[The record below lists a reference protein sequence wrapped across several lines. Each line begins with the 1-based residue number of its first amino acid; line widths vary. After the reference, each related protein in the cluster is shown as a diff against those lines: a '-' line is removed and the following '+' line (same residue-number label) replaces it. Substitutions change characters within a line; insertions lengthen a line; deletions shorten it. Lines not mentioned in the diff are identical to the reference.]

1 MVQSSQEIKAL
12 FKRVEPSG
20 ATPIAAR
27 LEMLMLDYI
36 SKLEKAAKAGKA
48 NAVKPVNYIVL
59 TDGVPSAFFMLSLR
73 KKNRLLNYT
82 QLTTPRVS

>member
-59 TDGVPSAFFMLSLR
+59 TDGVPSAFFMMSLR
-73 KKNRLLNYT
+73 QKIDYSII
-82 QLTTPRVS
+82 PS